1 MATTTI
7 LVCGFGPGIS
17 TAVAAKFGA
26 EGFAV
31 ALVAR
36 NAERLDAGVKALQAK
51 GIKAAA
57 FPTDLA
63 DPENIPGLIGK
74 VRSSLPP
81 IGAILWNAYGGGAG
95 DLLTAD
101 LAELRGTLDIAITS
115 LLETVRTVLPELKKA
130 GNPAVLITNGGL
142 YSSDPK
148 VDAVG
153 VSWNAMGLSV
163 ANAAKHKLVGLLA
176 EKLKADKIHVAEV
189 VVTGIVKGTAFDQ
202 GNGTIEA
209 RAVADKFWSLYKDR
223 REIRAQV

>member
-1 MATTTI
+1 MATSTI

-17 TAVAAKFGA
+17 TAVAEKFGA
-26 EGFAV
+26 QGFAV

-36 NAERLDAGVKALQAK
+36 NKERLEAGVKALHAK

-57 FPTDLA
+57 FPADLSDLKA
-63 DPENIPGLIGK
+63 IPAMVDKAHSALG
-74 VRSSLPP
+74 P

-95 DLLTAD
+95 DLMTASA
-101 LAELRGTLDIAITS
+101 AEIRTVLDVATTS
-115 LLETVRTVLPELKKA
+115 LLETVRAALPDLKKA
-130 GNPAVLITNGGL
+130 DKAAVLVTNGGL
-142 YSSDPK
+142 HIADPK

-153 VSWNAMGLSV
+153 VSWNAMGLSM

-189 VVTGIVKGTAFDQ
+189 VVTAIVKGTAFDQ

-209 RAVADKFWSLYKDR
+209 RSVADKFWSLYEGR
-223 REIRAQV
+223 SEIRAQV

>member
-7 LVCGFGPGIS
+7 VVCGFGPGIS
-17 TAVAAKFGA
+17 HAVAEKFGG

-31 ALVAR
+31 ALAAR
-36 NAERLDAGVKALQAK
+36 NSERLDAGVKALQAK

-57 FPTDLA
+57 FPVDLS
-63 DPENIPGLIGK
+63 DPTKIPDLIAK
-74 VRSSLPP
+74 VRSTLPP
-81 IGAILWNAYGGGAG
+81 ISVIHWNAYGSGAG
-95 DLLTAD
+95 DLLSAD
-101 LAELRGTLDIAITS
+101 LAELRASLDIAITS
-115 LLETVRTVLPELKKA
+115 PLAAIRAALPDLKKSEA
-130 GNPAVLITNGGL
+130 AAVLLTNGGL

-148 VDAVG
+148 MDAVG

-189 VVTGIVKGTAFDQ
+189 VVSGIVKGTAFDQ

-223 REIRAQV
+223 REVRAQV

>member
-1 MATTTI
+1 MATNTI
-7 LVCGFGPGIS
+7 LICGFGPGIS
-17 TAVAAKFGA
+17 SAVAEKFGA

-36 NAERLDAGVKALQAK
+36 SAERLEAGVKALGAK
-51 GIKAAA
+51 GVKAAA

-63 DPENIPGLIGK
+63 DPKNIPGLVGK

-81 IGAILWNAYGGGAG
+81 IGAILWNAYSGGAG
-95 DLLTAD
+95 DLLTA
-101 LAELRGTLDIAITS
+101 ELTEVRAALDIAITS
-115 LLETVRTVLPELKKA
+115 LLETVRTTLPDSRKA
-130 GNPAVLITNGGL
+130 ENPAVLVTNGGL

-153 VSWNAMGLSV
+153 VTWNVMGLSV

-189 VVTGIVKGTAFDQ
+189 VVTGTVKGSAFDQ
-202 GNGTIEA
+202 GNGTIEG
-209 RAVADKFWSLYKDR
+209 RTVADKFWALYRDR
-223 REIRAQV
+223 RDIRAQV

>member
-1 MATTTI
+1 MGPCLDLRWTTFPRGLEPSPMATSTI

-17 TAVAAKFGA
+17 TAVAEKFGA

-36 NAERLDAGVKALQAK
+36 NAERLGAGVKALQAK

-101 LAELRGTLDIAITS
+101 LAELRGTIDIAITS
-115 LLETVRTVLPELKKA
+115 LLETVRTILPELKKA
-130 GNPAVLITNGGL
+130 ENPAVLITNGGL

-153 VSWNAMGLSV
+153 VAWNAMGLSV
-163 ANAAKHKLVGLLA
+163 ANAAKHK
-176 EKLKADKIHVAEV
+176 
-189 VVTGIVKGTAFDQ
+189 
-202 GNGTIEA
+202 
-209 RAVADKFWSLYKDR
+209 
-223 REIRAQV
+223 